1 MRLNAHSLWFW
12 FCFSHS
18 QSAIHGWAMGVD
30 VSISLIFSLWWAHS
44 TFTYL
49 VVVVSL
55 YSVRFTLSFCLDLI
69 STKPQTIYLIWT
81 GKMLAY
87 TFECCHCR
95 YRCRRCR
102 RRRRHRAVSV
112 LREYFHI
119 LWHTWFTLTLAF
131 RLIHSTDAHE
141 KFSTE
146 YSSSSFFSFSFSSS
160 YSYPPSFSFL
170 LLPSIW
176 MVCTKKQNKTEIE
189 TNEQCEWK
197 RNKKENT
204 IHWTEMNYLFRFH

>member
-81 GKMLAY
+81 EKMLAY

-95 YRCRRCR
+95 YQCLRC
-102 RRRRHRAVSV
+102 RRRHRAVSV

-131 RLIHSTDAHE
+131 HLIHSTDAHRFFQ

-146 YSSSSFFSFSFSSS
+146 HSSSFFLLT
-160 YSYPPSFSFL
+160 FL
-170 LLPSIW
+170 LCILLPSSSSIK
-176 MVCTKKQNKTEIE
+176 MVCTEKQNKTEIE
-189 TNEQCEWK
+189 TNEECEWK